1 MFTFCSSRWTPPRPP
16 CTAWAFHVPLK
27 PVRRAT
33 GTTFVKKPELL
44 PTKELLILI
53 SLLVILAATA
63 QPGEIAER
71 LAQPPSFVL
80 ESAKSP
86 DRLELCVADVIS
98 NNFTAAAFHDGPD
111 RTVVVGSLNI
121 QFHNGVPIAVELLRM
136 PIGTKVIARLQ
147 GKGNA
152 RIQTGIQAC
161 L

>member
-1 MFTFCSSRWTPPRPP
+1 M
-16 CTAWAFHVPLK
+16 
-27 PVRRAT
+27 
-33 GTTFVKKPELL
+33 
-44 PTKELLILI
+44 I
-53 SLLVILAATA
+53 SLLVVFAAVA

-71 LAQPPSFVL
+71 LAKPPSFIL
-80 ESAKSP
+80 DSAKSP

-98 NNFTAAAFHDGPD
+98 NNFTAAAFRDGPD

-121 QFHNGVPIAVELLRM
+121 QFHSGVPIAVEMLRT
-136 PIGTKVIARLQ
+136 PTGTKVIARLQ